1 VNLLRSTKNV
11 SSRRCL
17 TTRWSESAA
26 GSSVEGIRML
36 QLWIKQLRCAAA
48 MPRFAQRG
56 R

>member
-1 VNLLRSTKNV
+1 MARSE
-11 SSRRCL
+11 SRL

-26 GSSVEGIRML
+26 GSFGRGKGMCKFRIN
-36 QLWIKQLRCAAA
+36 QLRSAAE

>member
-1 VNLLRSTKNV
+1 MNFNSAYIPQR
-11 SSRRCL
+11 L

-26 GSSVEGIRML
+26 GSFDEGRAML
-36 QLWIKQLRCAAA
+36 QFWIKWLRCAAE

>member
-1 VNLLRSTKNV
+1 M
-11 SSRRCL
+11 SRRL

-26 GSSVEGIRML
+26 GSFGKGKGMLLFRIKWLRSV
-36 QLWIKQLRCAAA
+36 AV

>member
-1 VNLLRSTKNV
+1 MRG
-11 SSRRCL
+11 L

-26 GSSVEGIRML
+26 GSFGGDEGMSTI
-36 QLWIKQLRCAAA
+36 WIKQLRRAAE

>member
-1 VNLLRSTKNV
+1 MEPL
-11 SSRRCL
+11 SSVRL

-26 GSSVEGIRML
+26 GGLGEGRGML
-36 QLWIKQLRCAAA
+36 QFRIKWLRSAVE